1 MSKDSKKSALWSI
14 FYFLCALGLGYWGIH
29 LEEQSEYLSAMCYF
43 LTFMCTVFCV
53 FFVLRLSGILKHILG
68 IKEDENK

>member
-29 LEEQSEYLSAMCYF
+29 LEGQSEFLSSMCYV
-43 LTFMCTVFCV
+43 LSLLCTMFCV
-53 FFVLRLSGILKHILG
+53 FFVLRLTGILRAVLG
-68 IKEDENK
+68 IREDENK